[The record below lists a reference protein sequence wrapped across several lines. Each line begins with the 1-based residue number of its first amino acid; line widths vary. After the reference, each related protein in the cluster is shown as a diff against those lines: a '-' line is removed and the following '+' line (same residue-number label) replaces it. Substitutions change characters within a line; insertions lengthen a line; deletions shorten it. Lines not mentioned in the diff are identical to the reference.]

1 MPDVKWKR
9 GILWTLVH
17 LGLKGGVSADDYDSA
32 YRDPV
37 KWDLLDLFTIKK
49 LPYQTGIKASRE
61 NYCGE
66 VRKRPYKDQT
76 LPNEQIYTSA
86 QRIMRGLI
94 WLQTLFMRVYRL
106 VVKENRVLFREFYYM
121 RNFKH
126 FLLKLLFKYY
136 PEFFQQT
143 FFRLSISSS
152 DVRVQKPS
160 HLFYDH

>member
-1 MPDVKWKR
+1 MYTIMPDVKWKR

-66 VRKRPYKDQT
+66 VR
-76 LPNEQIYTSA
+76 LVHVPNEHIYTSA
-86 QRIMRGLI
+86 QRIMRGVNM
-94 WLQTLFMRVYRL
+94 TSKAFH
-106 VVKENRVLFREFYYM
+106 EG
-121 RNFKH
+121 
-126 FLLKLLFKYY
+126 
-136 PEFFQQT
+136 
-143 FFRLSISSS
+143 LSLGSKRKKGALPGSFIT
-152 DVRVQKPS
+152 
-160 HLFYDH
+160 